1 MPATKWTCKCPNA
14 NTHDQTTIY
23 CDKCGAIN
31 GTDLTV
37 AQEELHAIGEV
48 VGAIA
53 VGVNLPTPKEWKWM
67 GAIDA
72 QNSTRNT
79 GEIQEVSALLR
90 TAWQQLEA
98 TPPTKSTILNCL
110 TQLERDLDG
119 VMNRIAASQSGGRR
133 SRTISFAALLSLI
146 NLTTREIVRIREW
159 NGQGPLPRVWTSFCF
174 YLRYAGVN
182 DVDEDQLT
190 NTLFEEVA
198 ALGTTL
204 PTPEQWRRETSKWYA
219 CRRQS
224 QIALVDEAL
233 AGLWRVL
240 NARSNQ
246 AATTTAYTTLRDA
259 CNAYLQHKGLRNLNR
274 TVQGKAAVES
284 SRTGK
289 VFELLRAVRRE
300 LELVESHWNEYQNGQ
315 LSEPTGRY
323 AYPGIGP
330 SGGENEPTDDPLTDN
345 DVNAI
350 SSSGT
355 AGQPPELLTI
365 EDAKARLRGK
375 SKKELKKALLQ
386 LQVNVGSTGNF
397 WTRVDGAQDR
407 LDTMQALLSLTD
419 AALKAA
425 NEGDPSGFLTDS
437 DWAAELRCVT
447 GIVGLIPALRK
458 VYHQEQGSGRELAW
472 ASFQAGG
479 GLAGGLQIAEFIHQA
494 QHADG
499 FGLNEAWNLITT
511 SRVNGATQDA
521 AGNATPVSADVLG
534 GGDAAQ
540 SIMVGAQGFA
550 QFVSVVTNAVG
561 MKAAVDRSAQIKTIG
576 GRLTEMETTDPI
588 FHELC
593 RESYVLEFM
602 RTHTRHKLATQ
613 ECWAKFELGSN
624 AAGFIG
630 NGMGLILTGAA
641 LTNPVG
647 WAVAGVCAGFTVS
660 KLGAR
665 YLRKRWSQQRL
676 AEYRLRHNIPSFIRT
691 VGGWH
696 RYVVASIIYRAAMF
710 DPTLP
715 PRYHAIGLRWAY
727 ILFGGE
733 SAGAAVMAARTAGV
747 PGIIQFVS
755 KG

>member
-1 MPATKWTCKCPNA
+1 MPRTEWLCKCPSSNSHA
-14 NTHDQTTIY
+14 RTVIY
-23 CDKCGAIN
+23 CERCGAIN
-31 GTDLTV
+31 STDLVVNET
-37 AQEELHAIGEV
+37 ELHAVGEV

-53 VGVNLPTPKEWKWM
+53 VSINLPTPKEWKWM
-67 GAIDA
+67 GAIDVR
-72 QNSTRNT
+72 NSTRNT
-79 GEIQEVSALLR
+79 GEIQAVNTLLQA
-90 TAWQQLEA
+90 AWRGLEA
-98 TPPTKSTILNCL
+98 SPPTKTAAIRCL
-110 TQLERDLDG
+110 TELERGLDD
-119 VMNRIAASQSGGRR
+119 VITNIVRSQSSGR
-133 SRTISFAALLSLI
+133 SSKSISFAALLSLK
-146 NLTTREIVRIREW
+146 NLTNQELVRIQEW
-159 NGQGPLPRVWTSFCF
+159 DGQGAMPKVWTSFCF

-182 DVDEDQLT
+182 DVDESQLT
-190 NTLFEEVA
+190 NTLFEDA
-198 ALGTTL
+198 ASLGTTL
-204 PTPEQWRRETSKWYA
+204 PTPERWQRETSKWYA
-219 CRRQS
+219 SRS
-224 QIALVDEAL
+224 SSKITLVDDAL
-233 AGLWRVL
+233 SAVWRVL

-246 AATTTAYTTLRDA
+246 TTVKGAYETLRDA
-259 CNAYLQHKGLRNLNR
+259 CNAYLQNKGLKNLNR
-274 TVQGKAAVES
+274 SAQGKAATES

-289 VFELLRAVRRE
+289 VFELLRTVRAE
-300 LELVESHWNEYQNGQ
+300 LELVENHWNEYQNGQ
-315 LSEPTGRY
+315 VAEPTGIY
-323 AYPGIGP
+323 AYPGIGS
-330 SGGENEPTDDPLTDN
+330 SGGESESTDEALSDS
-345 DVNAI
+345 DVATLG
-350 SSSGT
+350 SAGT
-355 AGQPPELLTI
+355 AGSPPQRLSI
-365 EDAKARLRGK
+365 EEAKAKLRGK
-375 SKKELKKALLQ
+375 SKRELKKALLQ

-447 GIVGLIPALRK
+447 GIVGLVPALRK
-458 VYHQEQGSGRELAW
+458 VYHQEAGSGRELAW
-472 ASFQAGG
+472 AGFQASG
-479 GLAGGLQIAEFIHQA
+479 GLAGGLQIAELVHQA
-494 QHADG
+494 QHADN
-499 FGLNEAWNLITT
+499 FGLSEAWNLITT
-511 SRVNGATQDA
+511 SRVDGVSQDA
-521 AGNATPVSADVLG
+521 TGSATPVSAGVIG
-534 GGDAAQ
+534 GGETAQ
-540 SIMVGAQGFA
+540 TIMVGAQGFA

-561 MKAAVDRSAQIKTIG
+561 MKAALDRSAEIKTIG

-602 RTHTRHKLATQ
+602 RTHARHKLATQ
-613 ECWAKFELGSN
+613 KCWAKFELGSN
-624 AAGFIG
+624 AAGFVG

-665 YLRKRWSQQRL
+665 YLRKRWSAQRL
-676 AEYRLRHNIPSFIRT
+676 AEYRLRHSIPGFIRT

-747 PGIIQFVS
+747 PGIMTFV